1 LRPKAYK
8 GCATYFEDRPFG
20 PAAMSEGEPT
30 RKTRAERRR
39 FRRVRLDLPGRLFI
53 PADSEEARC
62 HVADLSPGG
71 ASVVC
76 ELSPAAGS
84 QVVLY
89 VDGFGRFEGQVTR
102 RDTKGFSVRFSCPAL
117 KRERIAEQLTL
128 FLNNN
133 LVTAGALR
141 PKRANH
147 KEFAKFTRADG
158 QIVHCEIIDISA
170 GGVSLATELRPV
182 LGEFVLIAQM
192 AGRVSRHH
200 DKGIDIEFVGTQ
212 AVTAAPRKLN
222 LVR

>member
-1 LRPKAYK
+1 VIR
-8 GCATYFEDRPFG
+8 FEDRPVKG
-20 PAAMSEGEPT
+20 RAAMSEGEPT

-53 PADSEEARC
+53 PADSEETRC

-71 ASVVC
+71 ASVLC
-76 ELSPAAGS
+76 EISPAAGS

-89 VDGFGRFEGQVTR
+89 VDGFGRFEGQVAR
-102 RDTKGFSVRFSCPAL
+102 RDPKGFSVRFSCPAL

-133 LVTAGALR
+133 LVEAGVLR
-141 PKRANH
+141 QKRANH

-158 QIVHCEIIDISA
+158 QIVHCEIMDISA
-170 GGVSLATELRPV
+170 GGVSLTTDLRPA

-192 AGRVSRHH
+192 AGRVTRHH
-200 DKGIDIEFVGTQ
+200 DKGIDIEFVGQQPATK
-212 AVTAAPRKLN
+212 AKLN

>member
-1 LRPKAYK
+1 
-8 GCATYFEDRPFG
+8 
-20 PAAMSEGEPT
+20 MSDVDTP
-30 RKTRAERRR
+30 RKSPAERRR

-53 PADSEEARC
+53 PAIGEEAAC
-62 HVADLSPGG
+62 QIGDLSPGG
-71 ASVVC
+71 ANVACV
-76 ELSPAAGS
+76 LTPATGT

-89 VDGFGRFEGQVTR
+89 VDGFGRFEGEVVR
-102 RDTKGFSVRFSCPAL
+102 RDGRAFGVRFSCTLL

-128 FLNNN
+128 FLNNA
-133 LVTAGALR
+133 LVEGAMLR
-141 PKRANH
+141 RERGNH

-158 QIVHCEIIDISA
+158 QIVQCEIMDISA
-170 GGVSLATELRPV
+170 GSVSLRTDVRPG

-212 AVTAAPRKLN
+212 AGAEAPPKLN